1 MRTKE
6 NLSDV
11 KLVKQ
16 VNNYFINFLFLACP
30 KKILKSKSEWL
41 ERVVA
46 IERVT
51 KVVKGVKTSFVFIV
65 VGNEQ
70 GKVGVGVEKVGT

>member
-1 MRTKE
+1 MG
-6 NLSDV
+6 
-11 KLVKQ
+11 
-16 VNNYFINFLFLACP
+16 P
-30 KKILKSKSEWL
+30 KKTLKSKSEWL

-51 KVVKGVKTSFVFIV
+51 KVVKGGKKMSFRAIIV

-70 GKVGVGVEKVGT
+70 GKVGVGVGKAGDVITAVKGCYGWKKTYYNSPFNEF

>member
-1 MRTKE
+1 MG
-6 NLSDV
+6 
-11 KLVKQ
+11 
-16 VNNYFINFLFLACP
+16 P
-30 KKILKSKSEWL
+30 KKSLKSRSEWL

-51 KVVKGVKTSFVFIV
+51 KVVKGGKKMSFRAIIV

-70 GKVGVGVEKVGT
+70 GKVGWCW

>member
-1 MRTKE
+1 MG
-6 NLSDV
+6 
-11 KLVKQ
+11 
-16 VNNYFINFLFLACP
+16 P

-51 KVVKGVKTSFVFIV
+51 KVVKGGKK
-65 VGNEQ
+65 NEFP
-70 GKVGVGVEKVGT
+70 GYYCRWK